1 MWDARPLAIPPP
13 PRYVV
18 PTTYQYLL
26 IRETGKNKG
35 DQSENKSSVQSRR
48 QQHGQSRSLETLF
61 SVQLDFCVSRQS
73 AQIRENKI
81 FINTEFFPLCDCCK
95 RDHQDN
101 DNNINTITHL
111 LLFLHSRGYESGR
124 VGNPPRKVAHFQS
137 NR

>member
-13 PRYVV
+13 PQYVV

-48 QQHGQSRSLETLF
+48 QQHGQSRNLETLF
-61 SVQLDFCVSRQS
+61 SAQLDFCVSRQS
-73 AQIRENKI
+73 VQIRRTKYLLTLS
-81 FINTEFFPLCDCCK
+81 FSLYDCCK

-111 LLFLHSRGYESGR
+111 LLFLHSRSYESGR